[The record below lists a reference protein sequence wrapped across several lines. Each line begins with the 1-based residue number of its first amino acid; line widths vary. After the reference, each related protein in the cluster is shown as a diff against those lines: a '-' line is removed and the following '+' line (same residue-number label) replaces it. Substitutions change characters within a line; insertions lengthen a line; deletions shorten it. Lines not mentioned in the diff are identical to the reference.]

1 MAVPLWTIFKT
12 EKANLWRQR
21 KQMLGSNPDPNLIFL
36 SPEQDSGRILLRQGA
51 PKNAGMP
58 KRMLLHDTFFRTL
71 WRADVHWHCNTTPYR
86 SSLGFVGDVRILM
99 GYVNGN
105 TDNGIPILKAD
116 GCDMTRKCRNQSCVR
131 QSQEDRTREDPSPL
145 WNGHSCCTKADV
157 QRHRGPIQAFPRA
170 VWWDIQ
176 MASETH
182 SFDSAGF
189 DMVLRSLAIPQ
200 CVFFSSRSSAVAFLW
215 LPWRA
220 LRVCRRQKQ
229 WASGGKRQTPC
240 QGAMMC
246 HGVDTGV
253 DKTW

>member
-1 MAVPLWTIFKT
+1 MLFAGLCLLVFSHFDQTLPQRIKTIHG
-12 EKANLWRQR
+12 
-21 KQMLGSNPDPNLIFL
+21 GSNSLDLDDGSSPLNNLQDRKGEPVKAEKTNARLKSRSKFIFL

-131 QSQEDRTREDPSPL
+131 QSQEDRTREDPL
-145 WNGHSCCTKADV
+145 
-157 QRHRGPIQAFPRA
+157 R
-170 VWWDIQ
+170 
-176 MASETH
+176 SETT
-182 SFDSAGF
+182 
-189 DMVLRSLAIPQ
+189 LL
-200 CVFFSSRSSAVAFLW
+200 LY
-215 LPWRA
+215 
-220 LRVCRRQKQ
+220 
-229 WASGGKRQTPC
+229 
-240 QGAMMC
+240 QGRC
-246 HGVDTGV
+246 ST
-253 DKTW
+253 T